1 MDGKTYATNSTIDSK
16 CYPIFVASDLEINQ
30 QYSWSQLKN
39 FTDFNHTTTPIPK
52 PDLTADQV
60 AAPCGLIAKSMFNDT
75 YQILYS
81 KNKEDF
87 ADLAKVAKM
96 VPIPINETGIAW

>member
-1 MDGKTYATNSTIDSK
+1 MDGTTYASNSSIDSK
-16 CYPIFVASDLEINQ
+16 CYPVFVASDLEINQ
-30 QYSWSQLKN
+30 QYSWKQLKSKT
-39 FTDFNHTTTPIPK
+39 FRDFDHTTTPIPK
-52 PDLTADQV
+52 PDLTADSV

-87 ADLAKVAKM
+87 ADQVKVD
-96 VPIPINETGIAW
+96 